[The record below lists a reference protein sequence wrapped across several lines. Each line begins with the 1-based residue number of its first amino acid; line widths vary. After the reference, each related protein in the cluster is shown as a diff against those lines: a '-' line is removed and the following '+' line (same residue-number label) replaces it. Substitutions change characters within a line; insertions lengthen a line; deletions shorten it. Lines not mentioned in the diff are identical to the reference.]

1 MPSTIGSFNAYAC
14 TRAGVTSLLFHTVDG
29 DSINAYAPHT
39 LCTKLAR
46 ISLAG
51 IIGTTSAP
59 LMYFN
64 NSQPLNNA
72 NVYKGVQQVGS
83 KLPRLG
89 ATKAFNVAN
98 AAAVAGDANGP
109 QLPVG
114 GFSDVEASLF
124 PASLGGGNVSAKG
137 TYHMPILAKYLAWLL
152 APIYIVHYKLHKA
165 LLLLMQALTLHLR
178 LILPAH
184 NKPRLLIMTIQV
196 YIKKIG
202 HC

>member
-137 TYHMPILAKYLAWLL
+137 TISYANIFGVVVSTNLYRALQAAQGITAADAGFNPAF
-152 APIYIVHYKLHKA
+152 APNITSS
-165 LLLLMQALTLHLR
+165 Q
-178 LILPAH
+178 
-184 NKPRLLIMTIQV
+184 
-196 YIKKIG
+196 
-202 HC
+202 